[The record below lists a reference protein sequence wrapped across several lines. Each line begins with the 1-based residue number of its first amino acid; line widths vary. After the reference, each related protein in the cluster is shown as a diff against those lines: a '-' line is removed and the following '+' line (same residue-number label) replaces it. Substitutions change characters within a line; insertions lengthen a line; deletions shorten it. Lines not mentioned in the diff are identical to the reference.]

1 MVFEYPRSAVMGI
14 ALGLSCLGTTPVWAQ
29 RPDSLTRVDS
39 SKVQSLQEITVS
51 AAPAARHDPVTS
63 IRLPQAKLSRTESTS
78 PWDLLRQTAGLE
90 IHEQGQGPG
99 FAPTA
104 SLRGF
109 SSDHSTDMALWVDGV
124 PINEPV
130 NGHAEGYND
139 WSLLFPQA
147 IRDIEV
153 TRGPANP
160 LYGNFAMAGAVNVR
174 TIERMDGT
182 RLWSS
187 GGSHER
193 LDLGVLTG
201 LDRERTGLVVGG
213 RYLHDGGWR
222 PNSDY
227 DLGQGHLRWV
237 HQVSDRATLDAGVGL
252 YATQWDSPGF
262 ITVDALR
269 VHDWDRAV
277 DPTDGG
283 FKRRAQQ
290 RVSLRVIASDRLLWR
305 STVYATQ
312 GRWQLYLTIP
322 PEGGSG
328 EGSGSQT
335 EEEDTRYGLGLTSA
349 LTYATDRAAV
359 TLGLE
364 SRWDH
369 ADYQQYFTTSRARDS
384 VETDVDA
391 RQASAGL
398 FLASHWDLVPHLRI
412 AVGGR
417 VDLLG
422 TRSTLEGGTL
432 RDTKAIVT
440 PKLGATYEISGFGDV
455 HVNVSR
461 GFRQAD
467 GVIEDPATPF
477 ITSWATEA
485 GVTFARGPVR
495 LGVTGFHVTASN
507 EQTFDPIQLTTTSG
521 GRSRR
526 NGVDLDAALQLAPG
540 IEFSATGTIVD
551 AIYREFTTEDGES
564 LRGLHVFNTAKYSG
578 SLRLAVTPP
587 RQAWFADVGTFVVGP
602 YTPFDE
608 PDVETDPY
616 AVVQVSAGYRIPV
629 VGNLRLGIRNLFN
642 RTYAEVRAGGFV
654 APGQPRTVVASLE
667 AALPR

>member
-1 MVFEYPRSAVMGI
+1 MCAYSWRAVVPI
-14 ALGLSCLGTTPVWAQ
+14 ALGLLCFGSSSLRAQ
-29 RPDSLTRVDS
+29 RPDSLPPVDS
-39 SKVQSLQEITVS
+39 SKVPSLQEITVS
-51 AAPAARHDPVTS
+51 AAPSARRDPVTS

-147 IRDIEV
+147 IRDLEV

-160 LYGNFAMAGAVNVR
+160 LYGNFALAGAINVR

-182 RLWSS
+182 RSWAS

-193 LDLGVLTG
+193 LDLGALTG
-201 LDRERTGLVVGG
+201 LDRERTGLVAGG

-222 PNSDY
+222 PNNSS

-237 HQVSDRATLDAGVGL
+237 RQVTGATTLDAGVGL
-252 YATQWDSPGF
+252 YITRWDSPGF
-262 ITVDALR
+262 ITVDDLK
-269 VHDWDRAV
+269 VHNWDQVA

-290 RVSLRVIASDRLLWR
+290 RVSLRVIASDHLLWR
-305 STVYATQ
+305 STAYATQ

-322 PEGGSG
+322 PEGGAG

-335 EEEDTRYGLGLTSA
+335 EEEDTRYGVGFTSA
-349 LTYATDRAAV
+349 LTYTTERV
-359 TLGLE
+359 GITLGLE

-369 ADYQQYFTTSRARDS
+369 ADFQRYFTSSRIRDS
-384 VETDVDA
+384 VDADIDA
-391 RQASAGL
+391 RQASGAL
-398 FLASHWDLVPHLRI
+398 FLSSHWDLTPRLRI
-412 AVGGR
+412 ALGGR
-417 VDLLG
+417 VDVLG

-432 RDTKAIVT
+432 RDTKALVT
-440 PKLGATYEISGFGDV
+440 PKLGATYAIEGLGDI

-467 GVIEDPATPF
+467 GVIEDPSVPF
-477 ITSWATEA
+477 VRSWATEA
-485 GVTFARGPVR
+485 GIAIERGPVR
-495 LGVTGFHVTASN
+495 LGVTGFHVTVNN
-507 EQTFDPIQLTTTSG
+507 EQTFDPIQLETTSG

-526 NGVDLDAALQLAPG
+526 NGVDLDAAVRLAPG
-540 IEFSATGTIVD
+540 VEFSGSGTIVD
-551 AIYREFTTEDGES
+551 AIYRDFTTEEGES
-564 LRGLHVFNTAKYSG
+564 LKGLHVFNTATYSG

-587 RQAWFADVGTFVVGP
+587 GQPWLADAGAFVVGP

-616 AVVQVSAGYRIPV
+616 AVVQASVGYRIPT
-629 VGNLRLGIRNLFN
+629 VGNVRIGIRNLFN

-667 AALPR
+667 TGFPR